1 MLLHC
6 SYAPKIGDIAING
19 GGLCYLENS
28 VPLGRYVEEE
38 FNKGAKYFTQEQRI
52 SAFNVNMLDGGMIS
66 SSPQEFQ
73 AAHSAF
79 GIHKWLVTN
88 YEAGDVVFHDPF
100 SIHASGRNED
110 LTGRIRLS
118 TDLRFYEK
126 DDPGIDQRW
135 FKIWTPG
142 DGL

>member
-1 MLLHC
+1 MFR
-6 SYAPKIGDIAING
+6 YPNTPDPGDIAING

-28 VPLGRYVEEE
+28 VPLGRHIEEN
-38 FNKGAKYFTQEQRI
+38 FNKCAESLTQEQRI
-52 SAFNVNMLDGGMIS
+52 SAFNVNMLDDGMIS

-73 AAHSAF
+73 AAHSTY
-79 GIHKWLVTN
+79 GTHKWLVTN
-88 YEAGDVVFHDPF
+88 YEAGDVVFHDPY

-110 LTGRIRLS
+110 PTGRIRLS

-126 DDPGIDQRW
+126 DDPGIDKRW
-135 FKIWTPG
+135 FKIWAPG